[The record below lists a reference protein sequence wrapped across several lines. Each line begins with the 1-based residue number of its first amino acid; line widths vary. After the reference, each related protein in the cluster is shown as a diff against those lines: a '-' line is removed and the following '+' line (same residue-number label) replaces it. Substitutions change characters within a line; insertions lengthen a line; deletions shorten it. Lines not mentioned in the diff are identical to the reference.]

1 MAVYKAQTVVTNYLD
16 VSTNAP
22 KNPVN
27 GQKWMDGTVMKTWD
41 ETKREWVEEN
51 LKGEDGKDTYIHKAY
66 SWSADGTDRFTDKYP
81 NENLIV
87 REKTESYTPY
97 NGSITFD
104 SKGTLKTIVAGA
116 NPDNYFTISL
126 KDTVPTGIHTLTGVI
141 KYDGEPLKKSDF
153 ISWRANTYNAHE
165 NSNIFQVSD
174 DGTFRITENWNRS
187 NRWIFHT
194 QMNINLEQ
202 GKIIEIENFKFEKS
216 PEPTIYTPSPKDDF
230 DNAWPK
236 YEGYY
241 SSHNP
246 VQSTNPSDYT
256 WTPIPREPG
265 QNAAEVI
272 SGSLSNDS
280 IILSATSTGVVSDYS
295 KAYGDFVV
303 YEGQNKLANGVTYSK
318 VSETGMTSSI
328 NASGRYTVTNIAT
341 DTAMAIYRA
350 TYKGVQIDKQILVVK
365 NKQGATGSPGVGVSS
380 AKITYQAGVSGTTT
394 PTGIWSESIPTVS
407 ENQFLWTRTITTY
420 SDNSSSTGYSVS
432 KMGGKGAEGVGV
444 SKSVITYSSST
455 SGVTPPTSNWV
466 SAIPTVT
473 EGHYLWTRT
482 VLTFT
487 DNTTNT
493 SYSVAKQGA
502 TGPQGPPTGITTS
515 ASVPTNPYIGML
527 WQNTGTSNGYV
538 YGVTYRWTG
547 AKWDIYILRAENI
560 VVDSL
565 SALAAYLGDVE
576 GGSFTGGKFI
586 NNFVDIPLLYDST
599 RKATGQ
605 TKIENGVMTITGK
618 IDGTYDFVTKYT
630 VDAISST
637 IYYPNSA
644 AVMKAFSLSPDGL
657 LLADHE
663 NGFNGQLLA
672 SSLTKMPWVNITV
685 RSGFS
690 VNAGNPPQYK
700 ITYNLDGTRTI
711 SFRGQVVRLSNNN
724 VISMDSGATYYF
736 ADLPS
741 DIRPSV
747 ESNGYGVTSSGN
759 GARIWC
765 TVGGWMGCRI
775 GLTSTNYIDI
785 GTLNYIID

>member
-1 MAVYKAQTVVTNYLD
+1 
-16 VSTNAP
+16 
-22 KNPVN
+22 
-27 GQKWMDGTVMKTWD
+27 
-41 ETKREWVEEN
+41 
-51 LKGEDGKDTYIHKAY
+51 
-66 SWSADGTDRFTDKYP
+66 F
-81 NENLIV
+81 
-87 REKTESYTPY
+87 
-97 NGSITFD
+97 
-104 SKGTLKTIVAGA
+104 
-116 NPDNYFTISL
+116 
-126 KDTVPTGIHTLTGVI
+126 VI
-141 KYDGEPLKKSDF
+141 
-153 ISWRANTYNAHE
+153 
-165 NSNIFQVSD
+165 
-174 DGTFRITENWNRS
+174 
-187 NRWIFHT
+187 
-194 QMNINLEQ
+194 
-202 GKIIEIENFKFEKS
+202 
-216 PEPTIYTPSPKDDF
+216 
-230 DNAWPK
+230 
-236 YEGYY
+236 
-241 SSHNP
+241 
-246 VQSTNPSDYT
+246 
-256 WTPIPREPG
+256 
-265 QNAAEVI
+265 
-272 SGSLSNDS
+272 
-280 IILSATSTGVVSDYS
+280 
-295 KAYGDFVV
+295 
-303 YEGQNKLANGVTYSK
+303 YEGQNKIVNGVTYSK

-328 NASGRYTVTNIAT
+328 NASGRYTVTNITT

-380 AKITYQAGVSGTTT
+380 TKITYQAGVSGTTT
-394 PTGIWSESIPTVS
+394 PTGTWSESIPTVS

-466 SAIPTVT
+466 STIPTVT

-493 SYSVAKQGA
+493 SYSVAKQGS
-502 TGPQGPPTGITTS
+502 TGPQGPPTGITVS
-515 ASVPTNPYIGML
+515 ATVPTSPYVNML
-527 WQNTGTSNGYV
+527 WQNTGTNNGYLTGTV
-538 YGVTYRWTG
+538 YQWNGQ
-547 AKWDIYILRAENI
+547 KWNIFIFTAENI
-560 VVDSL
+560 ATTTL
-565 SALAAYLGDVE
+565 SAISAYLGDVI

-618 IDGTYDFVTKYT
+618 IDNKYDFVTKYT

-644 AVMKAFSLSPDGL
+644 AVMKAFSFSPDGL
-657 LLADHE
+657 LLVDHE

-672 SSLTKMPWVNITV
+672 SALTKMPWVNITV

-724 VISMDSGATYYF
+724 VISMESGATYYF

-759 GARIWC
+759 GARIWS
-765 TVGGWMGCRI
+765 TVDGSMGCRI
-775 GLTSTNYIDI
+775 GLTSTNYLDI

>member
-1 MAVYKAQTVVTNYLD
+1 MTVYKAQTVISNYLD
-16 VSTNAP
+16 VATSP
-22 KNPVN
+22 PVNPVD

-41 ETKREWVEEN
+41 EIKKEWVMED
-51 LKGEDGKDTYIHKAY
+51 LKGEDGKTQYTHKAFA
-66 SWSADGTDRFTDKYP
+66 WSADGTDRFTLVYP
-81 NENLIV
+81 NENLV
-87 REKTESYTPY
+87 
-97 NGSITFD
+97 
-104 SKGTLKTIVAGA
+104 
-116 NPDNYFTISL
+116 SL
-126 KDTVPTGIHTLTGVI
+126 KKITSNNYLRNDGVLVANNSWSVSDYLSI
-141 KYDGEPLKKSDF
+141 NGNDNLIISGFSDLGVNPSACFYDSNKNF
-153 ISWRANTYNAHE
+153 ISGVRGAGSNAT
-165 NSNIFQVSD
+165 SNLKSPINAKFIRYS
-174 DGTFRITENWNRS
+174 ILS
-187 NRWIFHT
+187 NDLSEEI
-194 QMNINLEQ
+194 
-202 GKIIEIENFKFEKS
+202 KIEIGNAK
-216 PEPTIYTPSPKDDF
+216 TIYTTNPQDDYENAYPKF
-230 DNAWPK
+230 RG
-236 YEGYY
+236 EY
-241 SSHNP
+241 SSFDP
-246 VQSTNPSDYT
+246 IASTNPSDYHP
-256 WTPIPREPG
+256 WMPWGGQQGEPG
-265 QNAAEVI
+265 ITPKDVI
-272 SGSLSNDS
+272 SGYLSNES
-280 IILSATSTGVVSDYS
+280 LVISANPSGVVSSFAD
-295 KAYGDFVV
+295 AYGDFVV
-303 YEGQNKLANGVTYSK
+303 YSGQTKINSGVTYSK
-318 VSETGMTSSI
+318 VSELGMTSTI
-328 NASGRYTVTNIAT
+328 NSSGRYVVTAMSA
-341 DTAMAIYRA
+341 DSGMAIYRA
-350 TYKGVQIDKQILVVK
+350 VY
-365 NKQGATGSPGVGVSS
+365 
-380 AKITYQAGVSGTTT
+380 
-394 PTGIWSESIPTVS
+394 
-407 ENQFLWTRTITTY
+407 
-420 SDNSSSTGYSVS
+420 
-432 KMGGKGAEGVGV
+432 
-444 SKSVITYSSST
+444 
-455 SGVTPPTSNWV
+455 SGVTIDKIVMIVKN
-466 SAIPTVT
+466 
-473 EGHYLWTRT
+473 
-482 VLTFT
+482 
-487 DNTTNT
+487 
-493 SYSVAKQGA
+493 KQGA

-515 ASVPTNPYIGML
+515 ATVPTNPYIGML

-560 VVDSL
+560 VANSL
-565 SALAAYLGDVE
+565 SAISANLGDVT